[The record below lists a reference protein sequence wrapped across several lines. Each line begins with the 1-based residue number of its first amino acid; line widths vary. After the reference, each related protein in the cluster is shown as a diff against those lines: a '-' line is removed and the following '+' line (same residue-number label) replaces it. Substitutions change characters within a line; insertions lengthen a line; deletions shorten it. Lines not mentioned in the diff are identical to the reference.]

1 MSTIDFCRAEQL
13 RCAANYEDAGARLG
27 MNDWF
32 AEEYLMEMEK
42 MGEHKLLTEDYNEY
56 LSSKH
61 VAAPVAG
68 FNIEDINP
76 AMHLHQPVITK
87 WAIRKG
93 RSAIFAG
100 TGMGKTFMEL
110 EWARHV
116 SARAGKVLMLAPLVV
131 GAQTKNEADKFGIA
145 GVEHVHS
152 PTDAPI
158 QVTNYEKLHRFNP
171 KDYAGIVLD
180 ESSILKGFDGKFRKA
195 VTEFSSVIPYRL
207 CASATPAPNDYME
220 LGNHAEYLGVMTC
233 AEMLAMFF
241 THDGSDTSKW
251 RLKKH
256 AATVF
261 WKWVCSWA
269 VAIRKPSDLG
279 FDDGSYSLPPL
290 SINQVTVQSGV
301 VQEGLL
307 FQVEADSLQERQQ
320 ARKLTIDQRVAECA
334 KYANGNLDQW
344 VIWCGRNEESS
355 KLAASIDGSIEVTGS
370 QPEEQKESNL
380 LKFVN
385 GDARVLVTKPE
396 IAGFGLNLQFCHK
409 VAFVGLSDS
418 FEQYYQAV
426 RRCWRFG
433 QKKAVD
439 VYVITA
445 DIEGAVV
452 RNIQRKEKD
461 SERMM
466 EGMVM
471 HMAEE
476 MKKEVFSSTIQKTE
490 YAESE
495 QRGSSWNA
503 LMGDCVLHVSRMPD
517 NCIGYSIFS
526 PPFASLYTYS
536 NSDRDMGNCKNY
548 EQFERHFKFLIPELF
563 RVLMPGRL
571 LSFHCMNLPF
581 SKERDGFIGI
591 RDFRGKMIQWFEDCG
606 FIFHSEVCIWKDP
619 VTAMQ
624 RTKAI
629 GLLYKQL
636 RKDSAMSRQGIPDYL
651 VTMRKPGVNTQP
663 VTKTHESF
671 PVDVWQHY
679 ASPVWMDIEQ
689 SKTLNRD
696 GAKEENDE
704 RHICPLQLDVI
715 ERGVR
720 LWSNPGDVVLS
731 PFMGI
736 GSEGYVSIK
745 EGRRFVGVELK
756 PSYFELACRNLKQA
770 EHDGKSQI
778 DMFAEAVND

>member
-1 MSTIDFCRAEQL
+1 MPTLAHARAEQL
-13 RCAANYEDAGARLG
+13 RCAALYPDPGAWLG
-27 MNDWF
+27 CHDWF
-32 AEEYLMEMEK
+32 AEEFLMEREMENN
-42 MGEHKLLTEDYNEY
+42 YREY
-56 LSSKH
+56 IGSKH

-68 FNIEDINP
+68 FHVDDINP
-76 AMHLHQPVITK
+76 RMHLHQPVITK
-87 WAIRKG
+87 WSVRRG

-116 SARAGKVLMLAPLVV
+116 SAKAGNVLMLAPLVV
-131 GAQTKNEADKFGIA
+131 GAQTKNEAEKFGIG
-145 GVEHVHS
+145 GVAHVHG
-152 PTDAPI
+152 PTDDAI

-171 KDYAGIVLD
+171 NDYAGIVLD

-241 THDGSDTSKW
+241 THDGADTSKW
-251 RLKKH
+251 RLKRH
-256 AATVF
+256 AEPVF

-279 FDDGSYSLPPL
+279 FDDGPYSLPPL
-290 SINQVTVQSGV
+290 NINQVAVESGV
-301 VQEGLL
+301 VQDGRL
-307 FQVEADSLQERQQ
+307 FQIEAESLQERQQ
-320 ARKLTIDQRVAECA
+320 ARKLTIDQRVTECA
-334 KYANGNLDQW
+334 KYANGDQDQW
-344 VIWCGRNEESS
+344 VVWCGRNEESS
-355 KLAASIDGSIEVTGS
+355 KLAAAIGGAIEVTGS
-370 QPEEQKESNL
+370 QSEEQKEANL
-380 LKFVN
+380 LKFIN
-385 GDARVLVTKPE
+385 GEARVLVTKPE

-409 VAFVGLSDS
+409 IAFVGLSDS

-433 QKKAVD
+433 QRKPVD

-452 RNIQRKEKD
+452 RNIQRKESD

-466 EGMVM
+466 EGMVEYM
-471 HMAEE
+471 KDE
-476 MKKEVFSSTIQKTE
+476 MQKEVFSSAIQNTE
-490 YAESE
+490 YAEDE
-495 QRGSSWNA
+495 RRGKSWTA
-503 LMGDCVLHVSRMPD
+503 LLGDCVEHVSRMPD
-517 NCIGYSIFS
+517 SSVGYSIFS

-548 EQFERHFKFLIPELF
+548 AEFERHFKFLIPQLY

-591 RDFRGKMIQWFEDCG
+591 RDFRGQMIRWFEDCG

-651 VTMRKPGVNTQP
+651 VTMRKPGANPQP
-663 VTKTHESF
+663 VTKTYESF
-671 PVDVWQHY
+671 PVDLWQRY
-679 ASPVWMDIEQ
+679 ASPVWMDIQQ

-696 GAKEENDE
+696 GAKEQNDE

-720 LWSNPGDVVLS
+720 LWSNPSDLVLS

-736 GSEGYVSIK
+736 GSEGYVSLK
-745 EGRRFVGVELK
+745 EGRRFIGTELK
-756 PSYFELACRNLKQA
+756 PTYFELACKNLRQA
-770 EHDGKSQI
+770 EMDGSGQG
-778 DMFAEAVND
+778 DMFAEEACYAE

>member
-1 MSTIDFCRAEQL
+1 MTIAHCRSEQL
-13 RCAANYEDAGARLG
+13 RCAAEFHDAGARLG

-32 AEEYLMEMEK
+32 CEEFLMEQEK
-42 MGEHKLLTEDYNEY
+42 MTHTTDYAGF
-56 LSSKH
+56 LSGKT
-61 VAAPVAG
+61 VAAAVAG
-68 FNIEDINP
+68 FHVDQLNQF
-76 AMHLHQPVITK
+76 MQLHQPDITR
-87 WAIRKG
+87 WALRRG
-93 RSAIFAG
+93 RAAIFAG
-100 TGMGKTFMEL
+100 TGLGKTFMQL
-110 EWARHV
+110 EWSHHV
-116 SARAGKVLMLAPLVV
+116 AKRFGKVLIVAPLAV
-131 GAQTKNEADKFGIA
+131 GRQTESEAVKFGIDGA
-145 GVEHVHS
+145 KYVAN
-152 PTDAPI
+152 PTADRI
-158 QVTNYEKLHRFNP
+158 QITNYEKLHRFKP
-171 KDYAGIVLD
+171 SDYAGIVLD
-180 ESSILKGFDGKFRKA
+180 ESSILKGFDGKFRKSI
-195 VTEFSSVIPYRL
+195 TEFSSVIPYRL

-220 LGNHAEYLGVMTC
+220 LGNHAEYLGVMSC

-241 THDGSDTSKW
+241 THDGADTSKW

-256 AATVF
+256 AESVF

-269 VAIRKPSDLG
+269 VAIRKPSDIG
-279 FDDGSYSLPPL
+279 YDDGAYELPAL
-290 SINQVTVQSGV
+290 NIHQLTVESGV

-307 FQVEADSLQERQQ
+307 FQVEAESLQERQQ

-334 KYANGNLDQW
+334 KYANRNEEQW

-355 KLAASIDGSIEVTGS
+355 KLAAVIDGAVEVTGS
-370 QPEEQKESNL
+370 QTEDQKEANL
-380 LKFVN
+380 MKFIN
-385 GDARVLVTKPE
+385 GSARVLVTKPE

-433 QKKAVD
+433 QTEPVD

-452 RNIQRKEKD
+452 RNIQRKED
-461 SERMM
+461 DAERMM
-466 EGMVM
+466 EGMVE
-471 HMAEE
+471 HMRFE
-476 MKKEVFSSTIQKTE
+476 MNKEIFSSAVEKTN
-490 YAESE
+490 YAESVKS
-495 QRGSSWNA
+495 GDKWTA
-503 LMGDCVLHVSRMPD
+503 LMGDCVEQVSRLESASV
-517 NCIGYSIFS
+517 GYSIFS

-536 NSDRDMGNCKNY
+536 NSDRDMGNCKTY
-548 EQFERHFKFLIPELF
+548 EDFEKHFKFLIPQLH

-591 RDFRGKMIQWFEDCG
+591 RDFRGQMIRWFEDCG

-651 VTMRKPGVNTQP
+651 VTMRKRGVNSEP
-663 VTKTHESF
+663 VTKTYESF
-671 PVDVWQHY
+671 PVDLWQRY
-679 ASPVWMDIEQ
+679 ASPVWMDIKQ

-720 LWSNPGDVVLS
+720 LWSNPGDLILS

-756 PSYFELACRNLKQA
+756 PSYFDVACKNLKQA
-770 EHDGKSQI
+770 EHDGQSQSV
-778 DMFAEAVND
+778 MFQELERSA